1 MSSQRPHGLSRRCR
15 FVAIGVLV
23 ILGGLHKR
31 HPQKPSLQGAGSTR
45 PRSGAS
51 RRSPGGSRTFFGL
64 KVKRPLPRGLWL
76 ARPRRGWV
84 SSSYPGVHGTPGI
97 PPHAWCAR
105 TPSRRP
111 SLALQQQHQ
120 NRGSDEPDE
129 QQLIQDVHQ
138 SRPLTPTGPRP
149 GSAPT
154 AHRADGRGLG
164 DALRPGRV
172 FWHFAQTNVGR
183 KTWAP
188 GFSRMAASAL

>member
-1 MSSQRPHGLSRRCR
+1 VDLELGNRRLLALDGGRGLGSPSGSWSSWEGSISGTARSLLYR
-15 FVAIGVLV
+15 ALV
-23 ILGGLHKR
+23 T
-31 HPQKPSLQGAGSTR
+31 TR

-64 KVKRPLPRGLWL
+64 KVE
-76 ARPRRGWV
+76 WV

-129 QQLIQDVHQ
+129 QQLIRDVHQ
-138 SRPLTPTGPRP
+138 SRPLTPPGPRP

-172 FWHFAQTNVGR
+172 FSHFAQTNVGR
-183 KTWAP
+183 KTRAP